1 MCPFLLCLVFVSIQ
15 HPGKTSQNLNG
26 ELAHRAD
33 FEHFPGAD
41 KARSASERPTVKNAQ
56 RSEHGVLNSPT
67 EKHLKI

>member
-1 MCPFLLCLVFVSIQ
+1 VSFSAVSGFCIYSA
-15 HPGKTSQNLNG
+15 PRENAQNLNG

-56 RSEHGVLNSPT
+56 RSEHEVLNRYLFYSF
-67 EKHLKI
+67 

>member
-1 MCPFLLCLVFVSIQ
+1 VSFSAVSGFCIYSA
-15 HPGKTSQNLNG
+15 PRENAQNLNG

-41 KARSASERPTVKNAQ
+41 KARSASERPTVKNAE